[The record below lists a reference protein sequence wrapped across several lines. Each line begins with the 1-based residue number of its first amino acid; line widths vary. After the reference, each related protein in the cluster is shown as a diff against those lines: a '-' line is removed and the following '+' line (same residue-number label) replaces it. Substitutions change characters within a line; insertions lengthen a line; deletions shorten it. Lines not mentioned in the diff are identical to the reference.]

1 MIWWGSCVPL
11 TNAGLRESGN
21 LAFFLNSVGPVTNT
35 HVMWDEYFH
44 GQHGSLWD
52 YIARTPLP
60 AGALQVGL
68 RVPRDSVHLF
78 APPGPDQHAAE
89 IFAPFSAGVCRDAR
103 RSVLLGARRI
113 RRRAHRGS
121 APAFS
126 VEPAARVC
134 PPTPRTTIWPT
145 APRVAL
151 QWNEQEFSATLA
163 RADRVASA
171 AKSDDAET
179 LQVVQEIFDYASRLE
194 LRRAQHHR
202 KATGMNKT
210 TELAAH
216 VRTELAKAVVGQRES
231 LDQLLLVMLVGG
243 HALVEGV
250 PGLAKT
256 LAVKALAHIFQLKFQ
271 RVQCTPDL
279 MPADILGANVYNL
292 SSSTFNL
299 HRGPIF
305 TDLLLVDEINRTPP
319 RTQSALL
326 EAMEEK
332 QVTIDGTRYE
342 LSKSFAVF
350 ATQNPVEFEGTY
362 PLPEAQLDRFLVK
375 IRISYPDAEQEA
387 QVLQNYQDGFDPRD
401 LQRMNFSVVPLEVL
415 LAARQ
420 EVAAVRVEPALFKYI
435 VTLVA
440 RTRNS
445 AAVSLGASPRAA
457 ISLMLF
463 AKAIAAT
470 EDRDYLIPDDV
481 KQAAPPILRHRIV
494 LKPEADLEGMTADQV
509 VREIVRSVEVPK

>member
-1 MIWWGSCVPL
+1 
-11 TNAGLRESGN
+11 
-21 LAFFLNSVGPVTNT
+21 
-35 HVMWDEYFH
+35 
-44 GQHGSLWD
+44 
-52 YIARTPLP
+52 
-60 AGALQVGL
+60 
-68 RVPRDSVHLF
+68 
-78 APPGPDQHAAE
+78 
-89 IFAPFSAGVCRDAR
+89 
-103 RSVLLGARRI
+103 
-113 RRRAHRGS
+113 
-121 APAFS
+121 
-126 VEPAARVC
+126 
-134 PPTPRTTIWPT
+134 
-145 APRVAL
+145 
-151 QWNEQEFSATLA
+151 
-163 RADRVASA
+163 
-171 AKSDDAET
+171 
-179 LQVVQEIFDYASRLE
+179 
-194 LRRAQHHR
+194 
-202 KATGMNKT
+202 MNKA

-216 VRTELAKAVVGQRES
+216 VRTELGKAIVGQRES

-256 LAVKALAHIFQLKFQ
+256 LAVKALAQIFQLKFQ

-279 MPADILGANVYNL
+279 MPADILGANVFNL
-292 SSSTFNL
+292 STSSFAL

-342 LSKSFAVF
+342 LSTSFAVF

-375 IRISYPDAEQEA
+375 IRIGYPDAEQEA
-387 QVLQNYQDGFDPRD
+387 QVLQNYQDGFDPRE
-401 LQRMNFSVVPLEVL
+401 LQRLNFSTVPLEIL

-420 EVAAVRVEPALFKYI
+420 ETAAVRVEPALFRYM
-435 VTLVA
+435 VTLVG

-463 AKAIAAT
+463 SKAIAVT
-470 EDRDYLIPDDV
+470 EGRDYLIPDDI
-481 KQAAPPILRHRIV
+481 KIAAPPILRHRLV